1 MIVAFACDHGGFP
14 FRESILHHLKN
25 HGHEVIDFGPQF
37 FEELDDFPD
46 YVAPA
51 CQSIISGKAE
61 RAVLV
66 CGTGLGTSI
75 AANRYPWIR
84 AVLAYTPEIA
94 KIGRSHNDS
103 NVICFG
109 ARTMQLDS
117 VLKSLD
123 VFFTEPFI
131 GGKYQRRNEKLD
143 SRL

>member
-75 AANRYPWIR
+75 AANRYP
-84 AVLAYTPEIA
+84 
-94 KIGRSHNDS
+94 
-103 NVICFG
+103 
-109 ARTMQLDS
+109 
-117 VLKSLD
+117 
-123 VFFTEPFI
+123 
-131 GGKYQRRNEKLD
+131 
-143 SRL
+143 